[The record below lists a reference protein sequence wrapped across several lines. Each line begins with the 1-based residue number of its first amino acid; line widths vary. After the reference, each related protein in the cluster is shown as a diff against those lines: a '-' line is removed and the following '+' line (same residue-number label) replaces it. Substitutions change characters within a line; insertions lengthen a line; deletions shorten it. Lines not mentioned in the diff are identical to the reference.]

1 MAVKYEQIPT
11 VKLAYAKCMKPNK
24 MPEILHLDDDAMQGL
39 FDFSVLKPATLNEND
54 TLEDAMDTIKS
65 TGQHLIL
72 VIDDSKHIIGILR
85 SEDIQGQK
93 PYQIMEEK
101 RIPRAEIPVTS
112 LMVNY
117 DAVLTFDYDQV
128 VGSKIGNV
136 VVTMQENKKRYAI
149 VQQAHGTADDI
160 CIRGSFSISHLS
172 HALGTDVSSELGQA
186 ESLLEMQRKFS

>member
-24 MPEILHLDDDAMQGL
+24 MPEILHLDDDAMLGL
-39 FDFSVLKPATLNEND
+39 FDFSLIKPATLYESD
-54 TLEDAMDTIKS
+54 TLEDALDTIKS

-72 VIDDSKHIIGILR
+72 VLDDSKHVIGILR

-101 RIPRAEIPVTS
+101 RIPRGEIPVKA
-112 LMVNY
+112 LMMNY

-128 VGSKIGNV
+128 VGSKVGNV
-136 VVTMQENKKRYAI
+136 VVTMQEQKKHYAI
-149 VQQAHGTADDI
+149 VQQAHGTSDEV

-172 HALGTDVSSELGQA
+172 HALGSDVSSSLGQA

>member
-11 VKLAYAKCMKPNK
+11 VKLAYAKCMRPNK

-39 FDFSVLKPATLNEND
+39 FDFSVLKPATLYEND
-54 TLEDAMDTIKS
+54 TLEDAMDIIKS

-72 VIDDSKHIIGILR
+72 VVDDSKRIIGILR

-101 RIPRAEIPVTS
+101 RIPRAEIPVKS

-149 VQQAHGTADDI
+149 VQQAHGTGDDL